1 MLVRELLE
9 ARTGDIIVSSQSR
22 VIMRWGLLCF
32 RLRMFCCGE
41 RSFFLND
48 VGEERMTTAELIVVP
63 GAERSGTAALMG
75 EGADASLIPGCV
87 SLRGT

>member
-9 ARTGDIIVSSQSR
+9 ARTGDIRVSSQSR

-48 VGEERMTTAELIVVP
+48 VGERMTTAELIVAPV
-63 GAERSGTAALMG
+63 AERSCEAALMG
-75 EGADASLIPGCV
+75 EGADAGLMAGCK